1 MARISRAVFFMV
13 FIVALMFADAVR
25 AQSGEAPAPA
35 PMDAGAGSMVTYSAT
50 FVCSTLILSFLA
62 LLRD

>member
-1 MARISRAVFFMV
+1 MV

-25 AQSGEAPAPA
+25 AQSEAPAPA

-62 LLRD
+62 LLRH

>member
-1 MARISRAVFFMV
+1 MARISRALFFMV

-25 AQSGEAPAPA
+25 AQSEAPAPA

-62 LLRD
+62 LLRH